1 MYTRSLKPLGTSLVI
16 PWILVEDLLNF
27 EWMPLRASLVAL
39 VDVLLSSVLELLLI
53 ACSLSCIENTVHIL
67 LSSCSAICVRRL
79 RNISKYD
86 STAVGISN
94 ILSYIGYF
102 LTASFYVIFT
112 TSIAT
117 RICEYREAS
126 QRSNA
131 KLRLKG

>member
-16 PWILVEDLLNF
+16 PWISVEDLLNF

-53 ACSLSCIENTVHIL
+53 ACSLSCIENTLHIL

-86 STAVGISN
+86 NTAVGISN

-102 LTASFYVIFT
+102 KNASFYVIFT
-112 TSIAT
+112 TNIAT
-117 RICEYREAS
+117 RICEYRETS
-126 QRSNA
+126 QRSNV
-131 KLRLKG
+131 KLRLED